1 MLFNS
6 NEYILFFLPL
16 TIIVYFYLNKIKLIK
31 VAVGWL
37 VIASLFFY
45 SYWKINYLPLILVSM
60 VFNYTIGYTLSRPT
74 KLNLNRKLILNFGLV
89 GNLGLLCYYKYFD
102 FLINNINFALH
113 TDFDTLKIL
122 LPLGISFFTFTQ
134 IAYLVDAY
142 KKEVREYDFLSYA
155 LFVTYFPHLIAGP
168 ILHHSEMMPQ
178 FADIRK
184 KVINYKNITMGFFL
198 FTMGLFKKVFLADTF
213 SHYVTF
219 GYSQGTHLSLL
230 EGWIIALSYTF
241 QIYFDFS
248 GYTDMALGAAKM
260 FNINLPINFNSPYKA
275 VSIQDFWRRWHMTLS
290 RFLRDYVYIP
300 LGGNRKGEIKTYVNL
315 FLTFLIGGIWH
326 GASWMFVIWGTLHGI
341 ALCINRFWQRFNIN
355 IANWI
360 NILVTFVFV
369 NITWVFFRAEN
380 LFQAKKILSAMF
392 NFTTIEAPKITHLN
406 IYFEGIQKNTYD
418 NLLLFLPLAFIIIFL
433 FKNSNE
439 IIAKLKFNYI
449 IAFCFLILFYFSF
462 IYMNYNQVSEFLY
475 FNF

>member
-6 NEYILFFLPL
+6 PEYILFFLPIC
-16 TIIVYFYLNKIKLIK
+16 IIVYFFLNKIKLINLGI
-31 VAVGWL
+31 GWL
-37 VIASLFFY
+37 VVASLFFY
-45 SYWKINYLPLILVSM
+45 SYWKINYLPLILISM
-60 VFNYTIGYTLSRPT
+60 VFNYTIGYTLSKPT
-74 KLNLNRKLILNFGLV
+74 TLKLNRKLILIFGLV

-102 FLINNINFALH
+102 FLVNNINYVLH
-113 TDFDTLKIL
+113 TNFNTLKVV

-142 KKEVREYDFLSYA
+142 KQEVREYDFLSYA

-184 KVINYKNITMGFFL
+184 KVLNYKNITMGFFL
-198 FTMGLFKKVFLADTF
+198 FTLGLFKKVVLADTF

-219 GYSQGTHLSLL
+219 GYGQNVHLSML

-275 VSIQDFWRRWHMTLS
+275 TSIQDFWRRWHITLS
-290 RFLRDYVYIP
+290 RFLRDYIYIP
-300 LGGNRKGEIKTYVNL
+300 LGGNRKGDVRTYINL

-326 GASWMFVIWGTLHGI
+326 GASWMFIIWGTLHGF
-341 ALCINRFWQRFNIN
+341 ALCINRFWQKLNIKTS
-355 IANWI
+355 NWI
-360 NILVTFVFV
+360 NVLITFIFV
-369 NITWVFFRAEN
+369 NITWVFFRAED
-380 LFQAKKILSAMF
+380 FSQAKKILYSMF
-392 NFTTIEAPKITHLN
+392 NFTSIAIPKITHLN
-406 IYFEGIQKNTYD
+406 IYFESIQKNTYD
-418 NLLLFLPLAFIIIFL
+418 NLLLFLPLAFIIVFL

-439 IIAKLKFNYI
+439 IIARLKFNYV
-449 IAFCFLILFYFSF
+449 IAFCFVILFYFSF
-462 IYMNYNQVSEFLY
+462 IYMNLNKVSEFLY